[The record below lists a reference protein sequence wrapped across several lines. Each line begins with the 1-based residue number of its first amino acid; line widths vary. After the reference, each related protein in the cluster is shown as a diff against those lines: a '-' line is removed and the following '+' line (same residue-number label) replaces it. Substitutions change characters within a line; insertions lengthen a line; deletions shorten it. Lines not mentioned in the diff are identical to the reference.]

1 VGAWLWP
8 KADLPR
14 CLLFWPLSG
23 AKLTSAIAER
33 SRFMSTW
40 CDPAVELDIGL
51 DQGRKLPNRALASWL
66 KCPKCD
72 FEVRVYFDIPNE
84 LNSRSIAAE

>member
-1 VGAWLWP
+1 M
-8 KADLPR
+8 
-14 CLLFWPLSG
+14 
-23 AKLTSAIAER
+23 SA
-33 SRFMSTW
+33 W
-40 CDPAVELDIGL
+40 CDTAVELDMVSTR
-51 DQGRKLPNRALASWL
+51 GRKLPNRALASWL